1 MFKPFIQNTIP
12 RWKQIQFTTEQFKV
26 GKKMITTKG
35 LIRQARREKQTI
47 LRNEGLEKEFRYI
60 ERRFRKLG
68 IELYLYTDSCPEL
81 LGSTPIYVV
90 EAVAELP
97 DGLIYK
103 VANVDLTSVIRD
115 LEDYLDNEGYN

>member
-1 MFKPFIQNTIP
+1 
-12 RWKQIQFTTEQFKV
+12 
-26 GKKMITTKG
+26 MITTKG
-35 LIRQARREKQTI
+35 LINKARREKKLI
-47 LRNEGLEKEFRYI
+47 LETKEFKSI
-60 ERRFRKLG
+60 ERRYHKLG
-68 IELYLYTDSCPEL
+68 IELYLYLDSCPEL

-115 LEDYLDNEGYN
+115 LEDYLDNY